1 MAHLNQ
7 VASGLG
13 LPFGDRK
20 MTYNSRLAQ
29 ELGKWAESRDK
40 GHEFHNS
47 IFRSYFVDGQNIG
60 KADVLVNAAES
71 INLSGKDA
79 LKVIQDRAYREAV
92 DSDWKRSYELG
103 ITEVPTFIFNHQV
116 LVGAQPYETLRDLL
130 LPHNVETRNSNSS
143 PGYDKTVLLA
153 W

>member
-1 MAHLNQ
+1 MAHLKQ

-60 KADVLVNAAES
+60 KADVLVNVAES

-92 DSDWKRSYELG
+92 DSDWKRSYELRV
-103 ITEVPTFIFNHQV
+103 TAVPTFLFGNQF
-116 LVGAQPYETLRDLL
+116 LVGAQKYEVLEKLL
-130 LPHNVETRNSNSS
+130 LSYNVKRRTCNLRSN
-143 PGYDKTVLLA
+143 
-153 W
+153 